1 MRRAM
6 FLAVALGL
14 TPIVAQ
20 AQQQIPLW
28 PKGAPGFESRR
39 DIPEQ
44 AAEYWAKSINNPSIT
59 VYLPPKDMAT
69 GAALIVLPG
78 GGHRLL
84 VIHPEGTDVAKVM
97 NPMGVAIFVL
107 KYRLFRE
114 EGSPYTIDHA
124 RQDATRAVRYVRAH
138 AAEFGVDPARIG
150 LMGFS
155 GGGEVVDL
163 EVYQDTSK
171 DPHVDAI
178 DTVSAR
184 PDFQVLIYPG
194 PLGVPETIPGDAP
207 PAFILAA
214 DDDECCSAPAVELLT
229 KFRAAKVPVEFHLFQ
244 SGGHAFNMGF
254 RTDKAAIKVWPD
266 RLSDWMSDNGWL
278 AKRP

>member
-1 MRRAM
+1 MRVLV
-6 FLAVALGL
+6 LAATLMAPGLAL
-14 TPIVAQ
+14 
-20 AQQQIPLW
+20 AQQQLPLW
-28 PKGAPGFESRR
+28 PNGAPGFESRKA
-39 DIPEQ
+39 IAEQ
-44 AAEYWAKSINNPSIT
+44 AAEYWAKSINNPS
-59 VYLPPKDMAT
+59 VVAYLPPRAVAN

-97 NPMGVAIFVL
+97 NPMGVAVFVL

-124 RQDATRAVRYVRAH
+124 RQDAVRAVRYVRAH

-155 GGGEVVDL
+155 GGGEVVNL
-163 EVYQDTSK
+163 EVYQDATR
-171 DPHVDAI
+171 DPKVDAI
-178 DTVSAR
+178 DQVSAR

-194 PLGVPETIPGDAP
+194 PLGVPDKVPADTP

-214 DDDECCSAPAVELLT
+214 DDDDCCSAPPVELLA
-229 KFRAAKVPVEFHLFQ
+229 KFRATKVPVEFHLFQ
-244 SGGHAFNMGF
+244 TGGHAFNMGL
-254 RTDKAAIKVWPD
+254 RTDKAAIKVWPE
-266 RLSDWMSDNGWL
+266 RLRDWMADNGWL
-278 AKRP
+278 GKRP

>member
-1 MRRAM
+1 VRALVLIAAL
-6 FLAVALGL
+6 LAPTSAL
-14 TPIVAQ
+14 
-20 AQQQIPLW
+20 AQQQIALW
-28 PKGAPGFESRR
+28 PNGAPGFESRKA
-39 DIPEQ
+39 IPEQ
-44 AAEYWAKSINNPSIT
+44 AAEYWAKGINNPSIT
-59 VYLPPKDMAT
+59 AYLPPKDVAT

-97 NPMGVAIFVL
+97 NSKGVAVFVL

-124 RQDATRAVRYVRAH
+124 RQDAVRAVRYVRTH
-138 AAEFGVDPARIG
+138 AARFGVDPERIG

-155 GGGEVVDL
+155 GGGEVVNL
-163 EVYQDTSK
+163 AVYK
-171 DPHVDAI
+171 GAVNDPKTDAI
-178 DTVSAR
+178 DTASAR

-194 PLGVPETIPGDAP
+194 PLGTPERVPSDTP

-214 DDDECCSAPAVELLT
+214 DDDECCSAPPVDLLT
-229 KFRAAKVPVEFHLFQ
+229 KFRAAKVPLEFHLFQ

-254 RTDKAAIKVWPD
+254 RSGKAAIKGWPD
-266 RLSDWMSDNGWL
+266 RLGDWLADNGWL
-278 AKRP
+278 ND

>member
-1 MRRAM
+1 MRTLV
-6 FLAVALGL
+6 LAAALL
-14 TPIVAQ
+14 APCAAS

-28 PKGAPGFESRR
+28 PNGAPGFESRK

-44 AAEYWAKSINNPSIT
+44 AAEYWAKSINNPSVT
-59 VYLPPKDMAT
+59 AWLPPRDKAS

-78 GGHRLL
+78 GGHRML

-97 NPMGVAIFVL
+97 NPMGVAVFVL

-114 EGSPYTIDHA
+114 EGSPYVLDHA
-124 RQDATRAVRYVRAH
+124 RQDAARAVRYVRAH

-155 GGGEVVDL
+155 GGGEVVNL
-163 EVYQDTSK
+163 EVYQDASK
-171 DPHVDAI
+171 DPKVDAI
-178 DTVSAR
+178 DSVSAR

-194 PLGVPETIPGDAP
+194 PLGVPDQIPANTP

-214 DDDECCSAPAVELLT
+214 DDDECCSAPPVELLA

-244 SGGHAFNMGF
+244 TGGHAFNMGL

-266 RLSDWMSDNGWL
+266 RLRDWMADNGWL
-278 AKRP
+278 SRRP